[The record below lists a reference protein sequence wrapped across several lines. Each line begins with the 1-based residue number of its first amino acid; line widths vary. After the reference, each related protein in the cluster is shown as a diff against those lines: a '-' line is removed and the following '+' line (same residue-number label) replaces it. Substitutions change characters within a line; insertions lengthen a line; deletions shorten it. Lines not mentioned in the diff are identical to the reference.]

1 LKKEK
6 RRKNN
11 IILVIGLGNPGP
23 RYAFTRHNVG
33 FMFLDRLANNWE
45 KRYNFEE
52 SKIKIENSEILLV
65 KPMTYMN
72 LSGEIFN
79 YINPEDFDDIIVV
92 YDDVSIP
99 LGKIRIRKKGSDGG
113 HNGLKSII
121 SYIGEQFPRIR
132 IGVGPKPKEIDLV
145 NFVLSEFSN
154 KELVILDKI
163 LNLAIEAL
171 NCIITEGINKAMSKY
186 NSIEVTE

>member
-1 LKKEK
+1 
-6 RRKNN
+6 
-11 IILVIGLGNPGP
+11 
-23 RYAFTRHNVG
+23 
-33 FMFLDRLANNWE
+33 MFLDRLANNWE

-171 NCIITEGINKAMSKY
+171 NCIIIEGINKAMSKY
-186 NSIEVTE
+186 NSIEVTEWIARDVENQ

>member
-1 LKKEK
+1 M
-6 RRKNN
+6 
-11 IILVIGLGNPGP
+11 LVIGLGNPGP

-45 KRYNFEE
+45 KRYNFKE
-52 SKIKIENSEILLV
+52 SKIKIENSKILLV